1 MLCHFN
7 KFARIYAA
15 VVLGAAGILGW
26 IDQATM
32 IVLVVVL
39 CVLPNAGCLPL
50 RQRARS

>member
-7 KFARIYAA
+7 KLARIYAA

-32 IVLVVVL
+32 IVLVVL
-39 CVLPNAGCLPL
+39 CVLPYAGCLPL

>member
-7 KFARIYAA
+7 KFSRIYAA
-15 VVLGAAGILGW
+15 LVLGGAGIAGL

-39 CVLPNAGCLPL
+39 CILPNAGCLPVV
-50 RQRARS
+50 RKA